1 MTPVGFWTDDVVA
14 RLKLLWDDDAMSA
27 RLIAQEL
34 GTTRNAVLGKAHRL
48 NLPDKKGNVV
58 SLMARRIEVR
68 RIADRQRA
76 KPSPKSI
83 TVLARTK
90 GGTFASGSMVVRP
103 AGEFKAPKV
112 DAGTSKTSPAY
123 RNQLGFLPD
132 MTVRQRRDM
141 LAEAVR
147 NTAALPVEA

>member
-1 MTPVGFWTDDVVA
+1 M
-14 RLKLLWDDDAMSA
+14 LWDDDAMSA
-27 RLIAQEL
+27 RLIAEEL

-48 NLPDKKGNVV
+48 NLPDKKSNHV

-68 RIADRQRA
+68 RLADRQRP
-76 KPSPKSI
+76 KPAPKSI

-90 GGTFASGSMVVRP
+90 GGTFASGSLAMRP

-112 DAGTSKTSPAY
+112 NAGTSKTSPSY

-132 MTVRQRRDM
+132 MTVRERRDM

-147 NTAALPVEA
+147 NTAALPVEG